1 VKIILL
7 YLSLSLWLFAFE
19 ANIIKPVSTP
29 DDLNIRKVYLGK
41 DLFRDSKLSKD
52 GTISCA
58 SCHPGDTYGSD
69 NLKRS
74 KGVRGQTGAINT
86 PTTYHSRYFFVQ
98 FHDGRAKDLKEQALG
113 PITNPI
119 EMDNTIENVL
129 KYVKS
134 NNHYIVQFSILYPD
148 GITIDNI
155 VDAISEF
162 EKALVSPSR
171 FDKYLKTGDKSVMR
185 DVELEGFELFKNYGC
200 IACHNGISLGGNLF
214 QKLGVFKPYEGTS
227 LGRFNVTGKDEHKYY
242 YRVPTL
248 RNILWTHPYLHDGSI
263 DKPYDIIEFMGEYQS
278 GLEIPKEDIKKIEQF
293 FHSLTGDLPDVI
305 K

>member
-1 VKIILL
+1 MKTILV
-7 YLSLSLWLFAFE
+7 LSLFISCVFPFE

-29 DDLNIRKVYLGK
+29 TDLNIRKVYLGK
-41 DLFRDSKLSKD
+41 DLFRDASLSRD

-58 SCHPGDTYGSD
+58 SCHPGDSFGVD
-69 NLKRS
+69 NFYRS
-74 KGVRGQTGAINT
+74 FGVDGQTGDINT
-86 PTTYHSRYFFVQ
+86 PTTYHSRYFFAQ
-98 FHDGRAKDLKEQALG
+98 FHDGRAKDLKDQALG

-134 NNHYIVQFSILYPD
+134 NNHYIVQFRNLYPD

-155 VDAISEF
+155 VDAIAEF

-171 FDKYLKTGDKSVMR
+171 FDKYLETGDKSHLR
-185 DVELEGFELFKNYGC
+185 YVEIEGYELFKSYGC

-214 QKLGVFKPYEGTS
+214 AKLGVFKPYEGTS
-227 LGRFNVTGKDEHKYY
+227 LGRYNVTKDENDKYY

-248 RNILWTHPYLHDGSI
+248 RNIYWTHPYLHDGNI
-263 DKPYDIIEFMGEYQS
+263 KATYEVIEFMGKHQLGY
-278 GLEIPKEDIKKIEQF
+278 EIPKEDILKIEQF
-293 FHSLTGDLPDVI
+293 FHSLTGDLPDVV